1 MLSRG
6 EKKLLVMALRLSQLP
21 LLNQVDKVPLV
32 LVDDITA
39 ELDNNALMLLLTGLK
54 QVNSQLFITSLTQN
68 IVETIQKIWQDNVK
82 LFHVEQ
88 GSVRQ
93 LPLETQPIQNDL

>member
-39 ELDNNALMLLLTGLK
+39 ELDNDALMLLLTGLK
-54 QVNSQLFITSLTQN
+54 QVNSQLFITSLTQD
-68 IVETIQKIWQDNVK
+68 IVESIQKIWQDNIK

-93 LPLETQPIQNDL
+93 LPLKTQGIQNDL

>member
-1 MLSRG
+1 
-6 EKKLLVMALRLSQLP
+6 MALRLSQLP

-39 ELDNNALMLLLTGLK
+39 ELDNDALMLLLTGLK
-54 QVNSQLFITSLTQN
+54 QVNAQLFITSLTQD
-68 IVETIQKIWQDNVK
+68 IVVSIQKIWRDNIK

-93 LPLETQPIQNDL
+93 LPLEVQAIKNDL

>member
-1 MLSRG
+1 
-6 EKKLLVMALRLSQLP
+6 MALRLSQLP
-21 LLNQVDKVPLV
+21 LLNQVDKLPLV

-39 ELDNNALMLLLTGLK
+39 ELDNDALMLLLTGLK
-54 QVNSQLFITSLTQN
+54 QVNSQLFITSLTQD
-68 IVETIQKIWQDNVK
+68 IVENIQKIWQDNIK

-93 LPLETQPIQNDL
+93 LPLETQPIKNDL

>member
-39 ELDNNALMLLLTGLK
+39 ELDSDALMLLLTGLK
-54 QVNSQLFITSLTQN
+54 QVNSQLFITSLTQD
-68 IVETIQKIWQDNVK
+68 IVESIQKIWQDNIK

-93 LPLETQPIQNDL
+93 LPLEVQAIKNDL

>member
-6 EKKLLVMALRLSQLP
+6 EKKLLIMALRLSQLP

-39 ELDNNALMLLLTGLK
+39 ELDNDALMLLLTGLK
-54 QVNSQLFITSLTQN
+54 QVNAQLFITSLTEN
-68 IVETIQKIWQDNVK
+68 IVGSIQKIWQDNVK

-88 GSVRQ
+88 GSVKQ
-93 LPLETQPIQNDL
+93 LPLEVQPIQNDL